1 MSTALQPSLHV
12 NWPRLAVCVAVALLL
27 LTGLSLGLRVAGSVA
42 QPGQHA
48 APLATPHSLF

>member
-12 NWPRLAVCVAVALLL
+12 NWPRLVVCVAVALLL

-42 QPGQHA
+42 QPGQHD